1 MLKVFLRTHVPNL
14 SRKQLF
20 STAQPPPTTHH
31 HHRFITTPIFYV
43 NAKPHVGHL
52 HSALLAD
59 ASARWLR
66 ASGHQVLFT
75 TGTDEHGLKVQEA
88 AEASNQHP
96 GDFCDQVST
105 TFSRAFDAANIQ
117 SDRFVRTTDSDHKIA
132 VQTMWGNLIRSG
144 DLYCG
149 THEGWYCASDEVFLP
164 DNQVTKIDDKCTVS
178 TESGKQLRWVSEEN
192 WKFKL
197 SAYEDRLLEW
207 LEPKNGTVSPVRP
220 PERVNEVK
228 ELIAN
233 GLRDISVSR
242 LAEKVPWAIPV
253 PNDSKH
259 SIYVWVDA
267 LTNYLTVTGY
277 GTEWGVGD
285 GDGDDGGGGGGG
297 GTAMSP
303 YWPPDCHIIGKDI
316 LRFHAVYWPAFLM
329 ASNLPLPRSIVA
341 HGHWTS
347 SRIKM
352 SKSIGNVV
360 SPTAIMD
367 KWGVDPVRYFFLR
380 DGSLSNDA
388 DFSEHNVSV
397 RYSSELADTLGNLI
411 SRCTG
416 KSLLPTRQVN
426 LVGPGVLGYQHDHL
440 LNKEDHEMI
449 QMVSS
454 LSSNV
459 AVHYDHYEFNK
470 GIDLIMSMLREAN
483 GYFSKNEP
491 WKIRKSIRGG
501 TSSTNDQIRL
511 DIIVYITLECIR
523 VAGILL
529 QPIIP
534 ASSDVLLTYINV
546 SVEDR
551 TLQDA
556 QTYGRQNDKNKTM
569 QVNPKDNG
577 IFSIEPHN
585 FVLFDKKKMMK
596 QMKDLE
602 E

>member
-1 MLKVFLRTHVPNL
+1 
-14 SRKQLF
+14 
-20 STAQPPPTTHH
+20 
-31 HHRFITTPIFYV
+31 
-43 NAKPHVGHL
+43 
-52 HSALLAD
+52 
-59 ASARWLR
+59 
-66 ASGHQVLFT
+66 
-75 TGTDEHGLKVQEA
+75 
-88 AEASNQHP
+88 
-96 GDFCDQVST
+96 
-105 TFSRAFDAANIQ
+105 
-117 SDRFVRTTDSDHKIA
+117 
-132 VQTMWGNLIRSG
+132 
-144 DLYCG
+144 
-149 THEGWYCASDEVFLP
+149 
-164 DNQVTKIDDKCTVS
+164 
-178 TESGKQLRWVSEEN
+178 
-192 WKFKL
+192 
-197 SAYEDRLLEW
+197 
-207 LEPKNGTVSPVRP
+207 
-220 PERVNEVK
+220 
-228 ELIAN
+228 
-233 GLRDISVSR
+233 
-242 LAEKVPWAIPV
+242 
-253 PNDSKH
+253 
-259 SIYVWVDA
+259 
-267 LTNYLTVTGY
+267 
-277 GTEWGVGD
+277 
-285 GDGDDGGGGGGG
+285 
-297 GTAMSP
+297 
-303 YWPPDCHIIGKDI
+303 
-316 LRFHAVYWPAFLM
+316 M